1 MYTDRYRPEV
11 ERLEKSPSLRNPPLK
26 SHFPQDLERNYTM
39 SLQVNHD
46 DSSRYLN
53 LVEQDHMKVGAGM
66 APGYLYIDTEKS
78 LIEASKRLGE
88 SLQRAKEEDEKH
100 KRHQANKLN

>member
-11 ERLEKSPSLRNPPLK
+11 ERLEKSPSLRNPPLQ

-53 LVEQDHMKVGAGM
+53 SV
-66 APGYLYIDTEKS
+66 DTEKS